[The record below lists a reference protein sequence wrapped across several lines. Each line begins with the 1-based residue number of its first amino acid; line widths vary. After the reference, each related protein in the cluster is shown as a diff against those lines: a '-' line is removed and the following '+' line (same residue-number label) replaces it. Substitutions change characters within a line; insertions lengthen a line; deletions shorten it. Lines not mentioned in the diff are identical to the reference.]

1 MMEADNNSP
10 VPHSVPRASYETAE
24 DFPSAV
30 DTEAFR
36 LVAEMNL
43 RGLRVLREALADG
56 RSPGLAAVDGLRS
69 DWLALDDAGL
79 ARVAEA
85 PFLLFELSIDAALIA
100 HRSQR
105 LAVSDD
111 PHRVVSWCAR
121 PAGRAF
127 ARLLCHFCWQTCRT
141 APTAASLLLG
151 ISPAGCAAFR
161 TLTLPNLDA
170 LTEIAGHWLALRWG
184 DEPRHWRRRLQAAG
198 RTDPEALWQDTLHGL
213 QRLAAVARTPSA
225 SVRTGSRRSR

>member
-1 MMEADNNSP
+1 MEADNNP
-10 VPHSVPRASYETAE
+10 LVPHAISRASYEAAE
-24 DFPSAV
+24 DFPLAV
-30 DTEAFR
+30 DIEAFR

-43 RGLRVLREALADG
+43 RGLRVVREALADG
-56 RSPGLAAVDGLRS
+56 RSSGLAAVDALRS
-69 DWLALDDAGL
+69 DWLALDEAAL

-85 PFLLFELSIDAALIA
+85 PFLLFELSIDAALTA
-100 HRSQR
+100 HRSPSW
-105 LAVSDD
+105 AVSDD

-170 LTEIAGHWLALRWG
+170 FTEVAGHWLALRWG
-184 DEPRHWRRRLQAAG
+184 DEPRHWTGRLEAAG
-198 RTDPEALWQDTLHGL
+198 RTDPAALWQDTLHGL

-225 SVRTGSRRSR
+225 PVRIGSRRLR

>member
-1 MMEADNNSP
+1 MEADNNPP
-10 VPHSVPRASYETAE
+10 VPLAISRVSYEAAE
-24 DFPSAV
+24 DFPLAV
-30 DTEAFR
+30 DIEAFR

-43 RGLRVLREALADG
+43 RGLRVVREALADG
-56 RSPGLAAVDGLRS
+56 RSFGLAAVDALRS
-69 DWLALDDAGL
+69 DWLALDEAAL

-85 PFLLFELSIDAALIA
+85 PFLLFELSIDAALTA
-100 HRSQR
+100 HRSPSW
-105 LAVSDD
+105 AVSDD

-170 LTEIAGHWLALRWG
+170 FTEVAGHWLALRWG
-184 DEPRHWRRRLQAAG
+184 DEPRHWTGRLQAAG
-198 RTDPEALWQDTLHGL
+198 RTDPAALWQDTLHGL

-225 SVRTGSRRSR
+225 PVRIGSRRLR

>member
-1 MMEADNNSP
+1 MEADNNPP
-10 VPHSVPRASYETAE
+10 VPLAISRVSYEAAE
-24 DFPSAV
+24 DFPLAV
-30 DTEAFR
+30 DIEAFR

-43 RGLRVLREALADG
+43 RGLRVVREALADG
-56 RSPGLAAVDGLRS
+56 RSSGLAAVDALRS
-69 DWLALDDAGL
+69 DWLALDEAAL

-85 PFLLFELSIDAALIA
+85 PFLLFELSIDAALTA
-100 HRSQR
+100 HRSPSW
-105 LAVSDD
+105 AVSDD

-170 LTEIAGHWLALRWG
+170 FTEVAGHWFALRWG
-184 DEPRHWRRRLQAAG
+184 DEPRHWTGRLQAAG
-198 RTDPEALWQDTLHGL
+198 RTDPAALWQDTLHGL

-225 SVRTGSRRSR
+225 PVRIGSRRLR

>member
-1 MMEADNNSP
+1 MEADNNPP
-10 VPHSVPRASYETAE
+10 VPLAISRVSYEAAE
-24 DFPSAV
+24 DFPLAV
-30 DTEAFR
+30 DIEAFR

-43 RGLRVLREALADG
+43 RGLRVVREALADG
-56 RSPGLAAVDGLRS
+56 RSSGLAAVDALRS
-69 DWLALDDAGL
+69 DWLALDEAAL

-85 PFLLFELSIDAALIA
+85 PFLLFELSIDAALTA
-100 HRSQR
+100 LRSPSW
-105 LAVSDD
+105 AVSDD

-170 LTEIAGHWLALRWG
+170 FTEVAGHWLALRWG
-184 DEPRHWRRRLQAAG
+184 DEPRHWTGRLQAAG
-198 RTDPEALWQDTLHGL
+198 RTDPAALWQDTLHGL

-225 SVRTGSRRSR
+225 PVRIGSRRLR

>member
-1 MMEADNNSP
+1 MEADNNPP
-10 VPHSVPRASYETAE
+10 VPHAISRASYEAAE
-24 DFPSAV
+24 DFPLAV
-30 DTEAFR
+30 DIEAFR

-43 RGLRVLREALADG
+43 RGLRVVREALADG
-56 RSPGLAAVDGLRS
+56 RSSGLAAIDALRS
-69 DWLALDDAGL
+69 DWLALDEAAL

-85 PFLLFELSIDAALIA
+85 PFLLFELSIDAALTA
-100 HRSQR
+100 HRSPSW
-105 LAVSDD
+105 AVSDD

-170 LTEIAGHWLALRWG
+170 FTEVAGHWLALRWG
-184 DEPRHWRRRLQAAG
+184 DEPRHWTGRLQAAG
-198 RTDPEALWQDTLHGL
+198 HTDPAALWQDTLHGL

-225 SVRTGSRRSR
+225 PVRIGSRRLR

>member
-1 MMEADNNSP
+1 MEADNNPP
-10 VPHSVPRASYETAE
+10 VPHAISRASYEAAE
-24 DFPSAV
+24 DFPLAV
-30 DTEAFR
+30 DIEAFR

-43 RGLRVLREALADG
+43 RGLRVVREALADG
-56 RSPGLAAVDGLRS
+56 RSSGLAAVDALRS
-69 DWLALDDAGL
+69 DWLALDEAAL

-85 PFLLFELSIDAALIA
+85 PFLLFELSIDAALTA
-100 HRSQR
+100 HRSPSW
-105 LAVSDD
+105 AVSDD

-170 LTEIAGHWLALRWG
+170 FTEVAGHWLALRWG
-184 DEPRHWRRRLQAAG
+184 DEPRHWTGRLQAAG
-198 RTDPEALWQDTLHGL
+198 RTDPAALWQDTLHGL
-213 QRLAAVARTPSA
+213 PRLAAVARTPSA
-225 SVRTGSRRSR
+225 PVRIGSRRLR

>member
-1 MMEADNNSP
+1 MEADNNPP
-10 VPHSVPRASYETAE
+10 VPLAISRASYEAAE
-24 DFPSAV
+24 DFPLAV
-30 DTEAFR
+30 DIEAFR

-43 RGLRVLREALADG
+43 RGLRVVREALADG
-56 RSPGLAAVDGLRS
+56 RSSGLAAIDALRS
-69 DWLALDDAGL
+69 DWLALDEAAL

-85 PFLLFELSIDAALIA
+85 PFLLFELSIDAALTA
-100 HRSQR
+100 HRSPSW
-105 LAVSDD
+105 AVSDD

-170 LTEIAGHWLALRWG
+170 FTEVAGHWLALRWG
-184 DEPRHWRRRLQAAG
+184 DEPRHWTGRLQAAG
-198 RTDPEALWQDTLHGL
+198 RTDPAALWQDTLHGL

-225 SVRTGSRRSR
+225 PVRIGSRRLR

>member
-1 MMEADNNSP
+1 MEADNNP
-10 VPHSVPRASYETAE
+10 LAPHAVSRAPYEAAE
-24 DFPSAV
+24 DFPLAV
-30 DTEAFR
+30 DIEAFR

-43 RGLRVLREALADG
+43 RGLRVVREALADG
-56 RSPGLAAVDGLRS
+56 RSSGLAAVDALRS
-69 DWLALDDAGL
+69 DWLALDEAAL

-85 PFLLFELSIDAALIA
+85 PFLLFELSIDAALTA
-100 HRSQR
+100 HRSPSW
-105 LAVSDD
+105 AVSDD

-170 LTEIAGHWLALRWG
+170 FTEIAGHWLALRWG
-184 DEPRHWRRRLQAAG
+184 DEPRHWTGRLQAAG
-198 RTDPEALWQDTLHGL
+198 RTDPAALWQDTLHGL

-225 SVRTGSRRSR
+225 PVRIGSRRLR

>member
-1 MMEADNNSP
+1 
-10 VPHSVPRASYETAE
+10 
-24 DFPSAV
+24 
-30 DTEAFR
+30 
-36 LVAEMNL
+36 
-43 RGLRVLREALADG
+43 VLREALADG
-56 RSPGLAAVDGLRS
+56 RSSGLAAVDGLRS
-69 DWLALDDAGL
+69 DWLALDEAAL

-85 PFLLFELSIDAALIA
+85 PFLLFELSIDAALTA
-100 HRSQR
+100 HRSPSW
-105 LAVSDD
+105 AVSDE

-184 DEPRHWRRRLQAAG
+184 DEPRHWRGRLQAAG

-225 SVRTGSRRSR
+225 PVRTGSRRAR

>member
-1 MMEADNNSP
+1 MEADNNPP
-10 VPHSVPRASYETAE
+10 VPHAISRASYEAAE
-24 DFPSAV
+24 DFPLAV
-30 DTEAFR
+30 DIEAFR

-43 RGLRVLREALADG
+43 RGLRVVREALADG
-56 RSPGLAAVDGLRS
+56 RSSGLAAVDALRS
-69 DWLALDDAGL
+69 DWLALDEAAL

-85 PFLLFELSIDAALIA
+85 PFLLFELSIDAALTA
-100 HRSQR
+100 HRSPSW
-105 LAVSDD
+105 AVSDD

-170 LTEIAGHWLALRWG
+170 FTEVAGHWLALRWG
-184 DEPRHWRRRLQAAG
+184 DEPRHWTGRLEAAG
-198 RTDPEALWQDTLHGL
+198 RTDPAALWQDTLHGL

-225 SVRTGSRRSR
+225 PVRIGSRRLR

>member
-1 MMEADNNSP
+1 MEADNNPP
-10 VPHSVPRASYETAE
+10 VPHAISRASYEAAE
-24 DFPSAV
+24 DFPLAV
-30 DTEAFR
+30 DIEAFR

-43 RGLRVLREALADG
+43 RGLRVVREALADG
-56 RSPGLAAVDGLRS
+56 RSSGLAAVDALRS
-69 DWLALDDAGL
+69 DWLALDEAAL

-85 PFLLFELSIDAALIA
+85 PFLLFELSIDAALTA
-100 HRSQR
+100 HRSPSW
-105 LAVSDD
+105 AVSDD

-170 LTEIAGHWLALRWG
+170 FTEVAGHWLALRWG
-184 DEPRHWRRRLQAAG
+184 DEPRHWTGRLQAAG
-198 RTDPEALWQDTLHGL
+198 RTDPAALWQDTLHGL

-225 SVRTGSRRSR
+225 PVRIGPRRLR

>member
-1 MMEADNNSP
+1 MEADNNPP
-10 VPHSVPRASYETAE
+10 VPLAISRASYEAAE
-24 DFPSAV
+24 DFPLAV
-30 DTEAFR
+30 DIEAFR

-43 RGLRVLREALADG
+43 RGLRVVREALADG
-56 RSPGLAAVDGLRS
+56 RSSGLAAVDALRS
-69 DWLALDDAGL
+69 DWLALDEAAL

-85 PFLLFELSIDAALIA
+85 PFLLFELSIDAALTA
-100 HRSQR
+100 HRSPSW
-105 LAVSDD
+105 AVSDD

-170 LTEIAGHWLALRWG
+170 FTEVAGHWLALRWG
-184 DEPRHWRRRLQAAG
+184 DEPRHWTGRLQAAG
-198 RTDPEALWQDTLHGL
+198 RTDPAALWQDTLHGL

-225 SVRTGSRRSR
+225 PVRIGSRRLR

>member
-1 MMEADNNSP
+1 MEADNNPP
-10 VPHSVPRASYETAE
+10 VPLAISRASYEAAE
-24 DFPSAV
+24 DFPLAV
-30 DTEAFR
+30 DIEAFR
-36 LVAEMNL
+36 LVAEMHL
-43 RGLRVLREALADG
+43 RGLRVVREALADG
-56 RSPGLAAVDGLRS
+56 RSSGLAAVDALRS
-69 DWLALDDAGL
+69 DWLALDEAAL

-85 PFLLFELSIDAALIA
+85 PFLLFELSIDAALTA
-100 HRSQR
+100 HRSPSW
-105 LAVSDD
+105 AVSDD

-170 LTEIAGHWLALRWG
+170 FTEVAGHWLALRWG
-184 DEPRHWRRRLQAAG
+184 DEPRHWTGRLQAAG
-198 RTDPEALWQDTLHGL
+198 RTDPAALWQDTLHGL

-225 SVRTGSRRSR
+225 PVRIGSRRLR

>member
-1 MMEADNNSP
+1 MEADNNPP
-10 VPHSVPRASYETAE
+10 VPLAISRASYEAAE
-24 DFPSAV
+24 DFPLAV
-30 DTEAFR
+30 DIEAFR

-43 RGLRVLREALADG
+43 RGLRVVREALADG
-56 RSPGLAAVDGLRS
+56 RSSGLAAVDALRS
-69 DWLALDDAGL
+69 DWLALDEAAL

-85 PFLLFELSIDAALIA
+85 PFLLFELSIDAALTA
-100 HRSQR
+100 HRSPSW
-105 LAVSDD
+105 AVSDD

-170 LTEIAGHWLALRWG
+170 FTEVAGHWLALRWG
-184 DEPRHWRRRLQAAG
+184 DEPRHWTGRLEAAG
-198 RTDPEALWQDTLHGL
+198 RTDPAALWQDTLHGL

-225 SVRTGSRRSR
+225 PVRIGSRRLR

>member
-1 MMEADNNSP
+1 MEADNNPP
-10 VPHSVPRASYETAE
+10 VPHAIARASYEAAE
-24 DFPSAV
+24 DFPLAV
-30 DTEAFR
+30 DIEAFR

-43 RGLRVLREALADG
+43 RGLRVVREALTDG
-56 RSPGLAAVDGLRS
+56 RSSGLAAVDALRS
-69 DWLALDDAGL
+69 DWLALDEAAL

-85 PFLLFELSIDAALIA
+85 PFLLFELSIDAALTA
-100 HRSQR
+100 HRSPSW
-105 LAVSDD
+105 AVSDD
-111 PHRVVSWCAR
+111 PHRVISWCAR

-170 LTEIAGHWLALRWG
+170 FTEVAGHWLALRWG
-184 DEPRHWRRRLQAAG
+184 DEPRHWTGRLKAAG
-198 RTDPEALWQDTLHGL
+198 RTDPAALWQDTLHGL

-225 SVRTGSRRSR
+225 PVRTDSRRSR

>member
-1 MMEADNNSP
+1 MEADNNPP
-10 VPHSVPRASYETAE
+10 VPHAISRASYEAAE
-24 DFPSAV
+24 DFPLAV
-30 DTEAFR
+30 DIEAFR

-43 RGLRVLREALADG
+43 RGLRVVREALADG
-56 RSPGLAAVDGLRS
+56 RSSGLAAIDALRS
-69 DWLALDDAGL
+69 DWLALDEAAL

-85 PFLLFELSIDAALIA
+85 PFLLFELSIDAALTA
-100 HRSQR
+100 HRSPSW
-105 LAVSDD
+105 AVSDD

-170 LTEIAGHWLALRWG
+170 FTEVAGHWLALRWG
-184 DEPRHWRRRLQAAG
+184 DEPRHWTGRLEAAG
-198 RTDPEALWQDTLHGL
+198 RTDPAALWQDTLHGL

-225 SVRTGSRRSR
+225 PVRIGSRRLR

>member
-1 MMEADNNSP
+1 MEADNNPP
-10 VPHSVPRASYETAE
+10 VPLAISRVSYEAAE
-24 DFPSAV
+24 DFPLAV
-30 DTEAFR
+30 DIEAFR

-43 RGLRVLREALADG
+43 RGLRVVREALADG
-56 RSPGLAAVDGLRS
+56 RSSGLAAVDALRS
-69 DWLALDDAGL
+69 DWLALDEAAL

-85 PFLLFELSIDAALIA
+85 PFLLFELSIDAALTA
-100 HRSQR
+100 HRSPSW
-105 LAVSDD
+105 AVSDD

-170 LTEIAGHWLALRWG
+170 FTEVAGHWLALRWG
-184 DEPRHWRRRLQAAG
+184 DEPRHWTGRLQAAG
-198 RTDPEALWQDTLHGL
+198 RTDPAALWQDTLHGL

-225 SVRTGSRRSR
+225 PVRIGSRRLR

>member
-1 MMEADNNSP
+1 MEADNNPP
-10 VPHSVPRASYETAE
+10 VPLAISRVSYEAAE
-24 DFPSAV
+24 DFPLAV
-30 DTEAFR
+30 DIEAFR

-43 RGLRVLREALADG
+43 RGLRVVREALADG
-56 RSPGLAAVDGLRS
+56 RSSGLAAVDALRS
-69 DWLALDDAGL
+69 DWLALDEAAL

-85 PFLLFELSIDAALIA
+85 PFLLFELSIDAALTA
-100 HRSQR
+100 HRSPSW
-105 LAVSDD
+105 AVSDD

-170 LTEIAGHWLALRWG
+170 FTEIAGHWLALRWG
-184 DEPRHWRRRLQAAG
+184 DEPRHWTGRLQAAG
-198 RTDPEALWQDTLHGL
+198 RTDPAALWQDTLHGL

-225 SVRTGSRRSR
+225 PVRIGSRRLR

>member
-1 MMEADNNSP
+1 MEADNNPP
-10 VPHSVPRASYETAE
+10 VPLAISRVSYEAAE
-24 DFPSAV
+24 DFPLAV
-30 DTEAFR
+30 DIEAFR

-43 RGLRVLREALADG
+43 RGLRVVREALADG
-56 RSPGLAAVDGLRS
+56 RSSGLAAVDALRS
-69 DWLALDDAGL
+69 DWLALDEAAL

-85 PFLLFELSIDAALIA
+85 PFLLFELSIDAALTA
-100 HRSQR
+100 HRSPSW
-105 LAVSDD
+105 AVSDD

-170 LTEIAGHWLALRWG
+170 FTEVAGHWLALRWG
-184 DEPRHWRRRLQAAG
+184 DEPRHWTGRLEAAG
-198 RTDPEALWQDTLHGL
+198 RTDPAALWQDTLHGL

-225 SVRTGSRRSR
+225 PVRIGSRRLR

>member
-1 MMEADNNSP
+1 MEADNNPP
-10 VPHSVPRASYETAE
+10 VPLAISRVSYEAAE
-24 DFPSAV
+24 DFPLAV
-30 DTEAFR
+30 DIEAFR

-43 RGLRVLREALADG
+43 RGLRVVREALADG
-56 RSPGLAAVDGLRS
+56 RSSGLAAVDALRS
-69 DWLALDDAGL
+69 DWLALDEAAL

-85 PFLLFELSIDAALIA
+85 PFLLFELSIDAALTA
-100 HRSQR
+100 HRSPSW
-105 LAVSDD
+105 AVSDD

-170 LTEIAGHWLALRWG
+170 FTEIAGHWLALRWG
-184 DEPRHWRRRLQAAG
+184 DEPRHWTGRLEAAG
-198 RTDPEALWQDTLHGL
+198 RTDPAALWQDTLHGL

-225 SVRTGSRRSR
+225 PVRIGSRRLR

>member
-1 MMEADNNSP
+1 MEADNNPP
-10 VPHSVPRASYETAE
+10 VPHAISRVSYEAAE
-24 DFPSAV
+24 DFPLAV
-30 DTEAFR
+30 DIEAFR

-43 RGLRVLREALADG
+43 RGLRVVREALADG
-56 RSPGLAAVDGLRS
+56 RSSGLAAVDALRS
-69 DWLALDDAGL
+69 DWLALDEAAL

-85 PFLLFELSIDAALIA
+85 PFLLFELSIDAALTA
-100 HRSQR
+100 HRSPSW
-105 LAVSDD
+105 AVSDD

-170 LTEIAGHWLALRWG
+170 FTEVAGHWLALRWG
-184 DEPRHWRRRLQAAG
+184 DEPRHWTGRLQAAG
-198 RTDPEALWQDTLHGL
+198 RTDPAALWQDTLHGL

-225 SVRTGSRRSR
+225 PVRIGSRRLR

>member
-1 MMEADNNSP
+1 METDNNPP
-10 VPHSVPRASYETAE
+10 VPHAISRASYEAAE
-24 DFPSAV
+24 DFPLAV
-30 DTEAFR
+30 DIEAFR

-43 RGLRVLREALADG
+43 RGLRVVREALADG
-56 RSPGLAAVDGLRS
+56 RSSGLAAVDALRS
-69 DWLALDDAGL
+69 DWLALDEAAL

-85 PFLLFELSIDAALIA
+85 PFLLFELSIDAALTA
-100 HRSQR
+100 HRSPSW
-105 LAVSDD
+105 AVSDD

-170 LTEIAGHWLALRWG
+170 FTEVAGHWLALRWG
-184 DEPRHWRRRLQAAG
+184 DEPRHWTGRLQAAG
-198 RTDPEALWQDTLHGL
+198 RTDPAALWQDTLHGL

-225 SVRTGSRRSR
+225 PVRIGSRRLR

>member
-1 MMEADNNSP
+1 MEADNNP
-10 VPHSVPRASYETAE
+10 LVPHAISRASYEAAE
-24 DFPSAV
+24 DFPLAV
-30 DTEAFR
+30 DIEAFR

-43 RGLRVLREALADG
+43 RGLRVVREALADG
-56 RSPGLAAVDGLRS
+56 RSSGLAAVDALRS
-69 DWLALDDAGL
+69 DWLALDEAAL

-85 PFLLFELSIDAALIA
+85 PFLLFELSIDAALTA
-100 HRSQR
+100 HRSPSW
-105 LAVSDD
+105 AVSDD

-170 LTEIAGHWLALRWG
+170 FTEVAGHWLALRWG
-184 DEPRHWRRRLQAAG
+184 DEPRHWTGRLQAAG
-198 RTDPEALWQDTLHGL
+198 RTDPAALWQDTLHGL

-225 SVRTGSRRSR
+225 PVRIGSRRLR

>member
-1 MMEADNNSP
+1 MEADNNPP
-10 VPHSVPRASYETAE
+10 VPLAISRVSYEAAE
-24 DFPSAV
+24 DFPLAV
-30 DTEAFR
+30 DIEAFR

-43 RGLRVLREALADG
+43 RGLRVVREALADG
-56 RSPGLAAVDGLRS
+56 RSSGLAAVDALRS
-69 DWLALDDAGL
+69 DWLALDEAAL

-85 PFLLFELSIDAALIA
+85 PFLLFELSIDAALAA
-100 HRSQR
+100 HRSPSW
-105 LAVSDD
+105 AVSDD

-170 LTEIAGHWLALRWG
+170 FTEVAGHWLALRWG
-184 DEPRHWRRRLQAAG
+184 DEPRHWTGRLQAAG
-198 RTDPEALWQDTLHGL
+198 RTDPAALWQDTLHGL

-225 SVRTGSRRSR
+225 PVRIGSRRLR